1 MTKSEHKQR
10 AMDMAYQV
18 KRCYSKTAKKAMV
31 SECLAQ
37 LIKSIRVPE

>member
-18 KRCYSKTAKKAMV
+18 KRCYSKTAKKALA
-31 SECLAQ
+31 SECLEA
-37 LIKSIRVPE
+37 LRKSLKGI

>member
-18 KRCYSKTAKKAMV
+18 KRCYSNTAKAKATQ
-31 SECLAQ
+31 ECLEA
-37 LIKSIRVPE
+37 LRKSLKGI